1 MDISSWHSP
10 HEAQILA
17 EMLDASPGVGW
28 SDVKGLEGAKRTLKE
43 AVVLPYLRPDLYKG
57 LRSPPKGVLLFGP
70 PGTGKTLLAK
80 CVASESRFAFFAL
93 SASALT
99 SKWLGEGE
107 KLVKALFKAARDR
120 APSVVFLDEVD
131 SLLSRRGDGDHEAS
145 RRLKTEFLV
154 QFDGVS
160 SGDSQGVTVMGATNR
175 PQEIDEAARRRF
187 VKRIYVPLPDDAG
200 RLQLLDSL
208 MAKHRVKMNAKQ
220 RKAISQRTAHYSGAD
235 LRALCGDAAMAPIR
249 ELSPDQI
256 SGPNAVHAS
265 QVRPV
270 KFEDLIGACD
280 RTRPS
285 VGAAQ
290 VAELE
295 AWNREFGSFR

>member
-1 MDISSWHSP
+1 
-10 HEAQILA
+10 
-17 EMLDASPGVGW
+17 
-28 SDVKGLEGAKRTLKE
+28 
-43 AVVLPYLRPDLYKG
+43 
-57 LRSPPKGVLLFGP
+57 
-70 PGTGKTLLAK
+70 
-80 CVASESRFAFFAL
+80 
-93 SASALT
+93 
-99 SKWLGEGE
+99 
-107 KLVKALFKAARDR
+107 
-120 APSVVFLDEVD
+120 
-131 SLLSRRGDGDHEAS
+131 
-145 RRLKTEFLV
+145 
-154 QFDGVS
+154 
-160 SGDSQGVTVMGATNR
+160 
-175 PQEIDEAARRRF
+175 
-187 VKRIYVPLPDDAG
+187 
-200 RLQLLDSL
+200 
-208 MAKHRVKMNAKQ
+208 MAKHRVKMSAKQ